1 MRMKRLKEAKQ
12 VVAFILRDMERKHLQ
27 VVAAGVAYYFM
38 ISLFPAL
45 VLLTAVVAFLPLQ
58 NAMHGA
64 TSFMGHIMPPQ
75 GVSLMEQGLATI
87 TPHRTGLLT
96 FGIVTTLWLC
106 SKGMLGVIGGLDIA
120 HNVREPR
127 RIWTN
132 RILAFG
138 LTFAVGIMLVLG
150 VLLTLIGPVL
160 EGLLS
165 AATPVQSLWIRLW
178 PYFQWSLSAI
188 FTFAAIELL
197 YLLGP
202 NVPLAHRMTIPG
214 AIIAA
219 ATWLVLTWG
228 LGFYFHHFGN
238 LKLNN
243 VYGVLATPIAL
254 MMWLSWGAKAILVG
268 AEINVGLQLHKQ
280 LRSSTP
286 EEVLQR
292 RTDAA

>member
-1 MRMKRLKEAKQ
+1 MKRLREAKE
-12 VVAFILRDMERKHLQ
+12 VVTFILRDMERKHLQ

-45 VLLTAVVAFLPLQ
+45 VLLTVVVTFLPLQ

-96 FGIVTTLWLC
+96 FGIITTLWLC
-106 SKGMLGVIGGLDIA
+106 SKGMLGVIAGLDIV

-127 RIWTN
+127 RVWTN

-138 LTFAVGIMLVLG
+138 LTFAVGVMLLLG

-165 AATPVQSLWIRLW
+165 AAAPVQSLWVTLW
-178 PYFQWSLSAI
+178 PYVQWLLSAI

-197 YLLGP
+197 YILAP
-202 NVPLAHRMTIPG
+202 NVPLAHRSTIPG
-214 AIIAA
+214 AIAA
-219 ATWLVLTWG
+219 ASAWLALTWG
-228 LGFYFHHFGN
+228 LGIYFHHFGD

-254 MMWLSWGAKAILVG
+254 MMWLSGGANAILVG
-268 AEINVGLQLHKQ
+268 AEINMGLQFHKR
-280 LRSSTP
+280 LRAVTP
-286 EEVLQR
+286 EKVLQR
-292 RTDAA
+292 RPDAA